1 MTNPA
6 LLQSTLLFAAV
17 TALLFATAYDVAAR
31 IVPNGVSAIVA
42 AAGIGLNALDGQLAA
57 ALTGGGLVFA
67 ATWQL
72 WRRGWIGGGDVKLL
86 TACALLVRP
95 ASVPELILTTALAG
109 GVLALVYI
117 AAARLLPR
125 TLPPRPSH
133 RLGRIWR
140 AEQRRIRR
148 GLSLPYACAI
158 AAGAGL
164 TLCAPVAFG

>member
-6 LLQSTLLFAAV
+6 LLQATLLFVAA
-17 TALLFATAYDVAAR
+17 TALLIATAYDVAAR
-31 IVPNGVSAIVA
+31 IVPNGVPAVVA
-42 AAGIGLNALDGQLAA
+42 AAGTGLNALDGQLAA
-57 ALTGGGLVFA
+57 AVFGSGLVFA
-67 ATWQL
+67 VIWQF
-72 WRRGWIGGGDVKLL
+72 WRRGWLGGGDVKLL
-86 TACALLVRP
+86 TACTLLVRP

-109 GVLALVYI
+109 GVLALVYLG
-117 AAARLLPR
+117 AARLLPS

-158 AAGAGL
+158 AAGAVL
-164 TLCAPVAFG
+164 TLYAPVGFG